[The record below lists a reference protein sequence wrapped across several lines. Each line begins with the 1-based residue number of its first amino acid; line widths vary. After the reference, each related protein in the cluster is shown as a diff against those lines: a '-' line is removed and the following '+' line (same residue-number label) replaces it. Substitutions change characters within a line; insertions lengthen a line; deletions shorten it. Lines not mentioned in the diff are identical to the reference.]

1 MEQDE
6 SNFLARI
13 YVYLKLTVN
22 DPQGL
27 TIADGLRSL
36 GFDEVESVRA
46 GKYLEVRLN
55 APDADTAAQRIDAMC
70 DKLLANSVIEA
81 YRYDIEALSTA

>member
-1 MEQDE
+1 M
-6 SNFLARI
+6 SNFLARV
-13 YVYLKLTVN
+13 YVYLKPTVN

-46 GKYLEVRLN
+46 GKYLEVRLSASDAAN
-55 APDADTAAQRIDAMC
+55 AGQRIDAMC

-81 YRYDIEALSTA
+81 YRYDIETLSTA